1 MAEKKDASSKKKRK
15 KQEDSSEKDYKGIV
29 RVTEKVQTTYT
40 VLEKKR
46 ADEPGSNEEDK
57 ASFQR
62 FYTVMNPKRKKAARP
77 PSIGS
82 KYV

>member
-1 MAEKKDASSKKKRK
+1 MAEKKDASPKKKRGK
-15 KQEDSSEKDYKGIV
+15 ADDSSEKDYKGIV

-40 VLEKKR
+40 VMEKKR
-46 ADEPGSNEEDK
+46 ADVPGPNEEDK

-62 FYTVMNPKRKKAARP
+62 VYTVMNPKRKKTARP